1 LDEKKKKNLVGR
13 IEISNLIFHL
23 IFVKFLK
30 YISIVYNKTWLTL
43 KKNYHHD
50 FHKTPL

>member
-1 LDEKKKKNLVGR
+1 MDDHQFINITKLDEKKKKNLVGR

-30 YISIVYNKTWLTL
+30 YISIVYNKT
-43 KKNYHHD
+43 
-50 FHKTPL
+50 